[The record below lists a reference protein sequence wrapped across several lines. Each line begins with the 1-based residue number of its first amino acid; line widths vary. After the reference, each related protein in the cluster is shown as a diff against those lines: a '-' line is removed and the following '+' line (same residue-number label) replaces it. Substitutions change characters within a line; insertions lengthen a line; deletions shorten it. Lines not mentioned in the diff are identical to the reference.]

1 MISVLFIKSTQKA
14 LEREGEGEGSLVEAT
29 EIKDLDMV
37 KRATFLLQG
46 EQLAAAY
53 GSVWGTVP
61 STQLHSAMLHSQNC
75 PYFTLVHIGPLA
87 PQLPWDQVFSA
98 HLNDKLQN
106 QGTYPMVHHS

>member
-53 GSVWGTVP
+53 GSVRGTVP
-61 STQLHSAMLHSQNC
+61 STQLHTQCHVVLPKLPILHSC
-75 PYFTLVHIGPLA
+75 AHRASGPTTTLGSGI
-87 PQLPWDQVFSA
+87 FS
-98 HLNDKLQN
+98 
-106 QGTYPMVHHS
+106 SSE